1 MEHIKRVQHFY
12 PLLHVFCETTLP
24 QKHPQLPP
32 HRKLQSPGQ
41 DFLRIHLWSQVII
54 LLNCIFN
61 YRTVICKHMCAY
73 MGTQL
78 HIWCKRGICS
88 LFCFITVLTR
98 TRLQDAFGLRGFCLL
113 FTAKYGCRNGY
124 VWAPYA
130 GSSHIFK
137 LDNKAGKKQLI
148 HKRDRLDSAP
158 SVWLNL
164 VLAFPMGL

>member
-1 MEHIKRVQHFY
+1 M
-12 PLLHVFCETTLP
+12 
-24 QKHPQLPP
+24 HPQLPP
-32 HRKLQSPGQ
+32 HRKLQSPSQ
-41 DFLRIHLWSQVII
+41 DFLCIQLWSQVII

-61 YRTVICKHMCAY
+61 YRIVICKRMRAY
-73 MGTQL
+73 TGTQL
-78 HIWCKRGICS
+78 GIRCKSRVCS
-88 LFCFITVLTR
+88 LFCFMTILTR
-98 TRLQDAFGLRGFCLL
+98 AWSREAFGVQGGLF

-158 SVWLNL
+158 SVRLNL